1 MSVRTYTIV
10 TAGLLLLIA
19 ATGGGVAQAGEIDAV
34 GSPELTAY
42 TPGGDLTPGSEE
54 TLTVQI
60 GNAGD
65 LKRGS
70 AADRQFVTTARDV
83 AVELDASGT
92 PITVDTGRQTIGELP
107 ETKTG
112 TPEFDLIVP
121 STATPGRYTLD
132 VNIEYSYTSK
142 VRNAPGLRPSSSED
156 SDSVTRTITVRVT
169 DDPRFE
175 VSEIDSSLRVGE
187 EGEITGRLRNIGAD
201 DAQSV
206 EVRFAPESDTVTA
219 TTNRVAVDDIPA
231 GESARFSIPVEV
243 TTEAKAVP
251 REFDLPVTYRNA
263 DTGIRGEDDD
273 PSFRVDIAESRDTFI
288 VEPVNPTVAAGS
300 TKSLDLRVTN
310 NRDETLE
317 DIEGKL
323 FVDDPLDSAND
334 ETFTT
339 ALEPNETTTVTVD
352 LSASEGATIKSYP
365 VSMDFRYTD
374 SDGDSKLTD
383 SYRLSIDVTEP
394 SDDGGG
400 LPLGPL
406 LIGLVVI
413 GGVGGVLW
421 RRRNSETTDV
431 SGLDNE

>member
-187 EGEITGRLRNIGAD
+187 EGEITGRLRNVGPCRRI
-201 DAQSV
+201 S
-206 EVRFAPESDTVTA
+206 TVLH
-219 TTNRVAVDDIPA
+219 PC
-231 GESARFSIPVEV
+231 
-243 TTEAKAVP
+243 
-251 REFDLPVTYRNA
+251 
-263 DTGIRGEDDD
+263 RGDHRGQGC
-273 PSFRVDIAESRDTFI
+273 PS
-288 VEPVNPTVAAGS
+288 
-300 TKSLDLRVTN
+300 
-310 NRDETLE
+310 
-317 DIEGKL
+317 
-323 FVDDPLDSAND
+323 
-334 ETFTT
+334 
-339 ALEPNETTTVTVD
+339 
-352 LSASEGATIKSYP
+352 
-365 VSMDFRYTD
+365 
-374 SDGDSKLTD
+374 
-383 SYRLSIDVTEP
+383 
-394 SDDGGG
+394 
-400 LPLGPL
+400 
-406 LIGLVVI
+406 
-413 GGVGGVLW
+413 
-421 RRRNSETTDV
+421 
-431 SGLDNE
+431 